1 MTVTKTLTTTWL
13 WHFQSLYLVQ
23 KNHDPAKSLSWFL
36 VCQFTNL
43 NTEGG
48 DSEEPGSQREVA
60 PEGEDQDGRRDE
72 QEQTDGQGLKNIQY
86 LIVDSPIL
94 WLCVIME

>member
-1 MTVTKTLTTTWL
+1 M
-13 WHFQSLYLVQ
+13 YLV
-23 KNHDPAKSLSWFL
+23 KKHEGAKSLNRFL

-60 PEGEDQDGRRDE
+60 PEGEDQDGGRDE